1 MLYKQNVLLGALFIV
16 FSELMFASMGASV
29 KAMAADLPNEM
40 IVFMR
45 NLFGLLMLS
54 TWLLRQG
61 MGRLRT
67 DILHVHLMRAGF
79 GVAAMYCFFY
89 ALAHLPLAQGLLLK
103 MTAPLFMPLLAFLW
117 LREKAPRL
125 ALAALPLGFV
135 GVVLVLDPG
144 GDFSWI
150 AIVGLLG
157 GLLAAVAK
165 VTVRRLGH
173 SEPTFRVVFYFALFA
188 TLISA
193 IPLLW
198 AWQTPAPN
206 SWGLMLLMGATGTL
220 GQLLLTRGYAIAQAA
235 QVAPFTYFSVVFGAS
250 YGYLFWDETLDLGF
264 IIGALCIAAAGLLAI
279 GTEKRRPVVQRPVA
293 DLEP

>member
-1 MLYKQNVLLGALFIV
+1 MLYKQNVLLGALLIL

-29 KAMAADLPNEM
+29 KAMAVDLPNEM
-40 IVFMR
+40 IVFVR

-54 TWLLRQG
+54 TWLLQHGLGTLKTR
-61 MGRLRT
+61 
-67 DILHVHLMRAGF
+67 ILHVHLMRAVF
-79 GVAAMYCFFY
+79 GVSAMYCFFY

-103 MTAPLFMPLLAFLW
+103 MTAPLFMPLLAYLW
-117 LREKAPRL
+117 LREHAPRL
-125 ALAALPLGFV
+125 ALAALPLGFA
-135 GVVLVLDPG
+135 GVILVLDPG

-188 TLISA
+188 TFISA
-193 IPLLW
+193 VPLLW
-198 AWQTPAPN
+198 AWQTPAPK

-220 GQLLLTRGYAIAQAA
+220 GQLLLTRGYAIARASQA
-235 QVAPFTYFSVVFGAS
+235 APFTYFSVVFGAA
-250 YGYLFWDETLDLGF
+250 YGYLFWGETLDLGF
-264 IIGALCIAAAGLLAI
+264 ITGALCVAAAGLLAI
-279 GTEKRRPVVQRPVA
+279 RGERQAQKTALPVA
-293 DLEP
+293 DLDG